1 MAVRRRGTSTPRLHH
16 LALRV
21 ADCDRALAFYSGLLG
36 LPEVRRIEQAGALRA
51 VWVAAGDVVI
61 MLEKTLRGAGP
72 SEGSGHV
79 LAFGAADLRRWEERL
94 AEAGVPI
101 DDRTAETLFVR
112 DPDGHRV
119 GLSAHRF
126 AL

>member
-1 MAVRRRGTSTPRLHH
+1 VAGRRRGTAAPRLHH

-21 ADCDRALAFYSGLLG
+21 SDCARAAAFYSGLLG
-36 LPEVRRIEQAGALRA
+36 LPEVRRLQQGGALRA
-51 VWVAAGDVVI
+51 VWLSAGGAVI
-61 MLEKTLRGAGP
+61 MLERSLRGAGP
-72 SEGSGHV
+72 AEGSGHV
-79 LAFGAADLRRWEERL
+79 LAFAVSDLRAWEERL
-94 AEAGVPI
+94 AAAGVPV
-101 DDRTAETLFVR
+101 DDRTEETLFVR